1 MCETTNIYSRVILI
15 AQDGREW
22 YLSKATYVNEYRD
35 FLKGTKK
42 GIKKEEFL
50 CIRRYGPWHLKKKE
64 DVEIFAKL
72 VLAISLRASA
82 EQ

>member
-1 MCETTNIYSRVILI
+1 
-15 AQDGREW
+15 
-22 YLSKATYVNEYRD
+22 VNEYRD

-50 CIRRYGPWHLKKKE
+50 HIHRYGPWHLKEKE
-64 DVEIFAKL
+64 DVENFAKL